1 MQTAN
6 HTTRARLT
14 ASCTKPSAN
23 GAARSEAHPSGQ
35 TARANAAMIR
45 YAGGDDAAFPE
56 LYRLL
61 APSLYRLCRWLCAGD
76 ASELFQEVFLKIHRA
91 RATFVDSGSVFA
103 WSAAIA
109 RKTHVDLVRY
119 RARRP
124 ETALPSNLLELQPPS
139 GVPSPEAPLLQR
151 DLEREIERKLGV
163 LSDNLRV
170 AYDLVKI
177 RGQSYADASVTLG
190 APVDAI
196 KQRVHRASEEL
207 RAGVTL
213 FVNAN

>member
-1 MQTAN
+1 METANTAAPAWLTAVHANDTQRPRTQANEQTA
-6 HTTRARLT
+6 
-14 ASCTKPSAN
+14 C
-23 GAARSEAHPSGQ
+23 
-35 TARANAAMIR
+35 ANAAMRR
-45 YAGGDDAAFPE
+45 YANGDDAAFAE

-61 APSLYRLCRWLCAGD
+61 APRLYRLCRRLCAAD
-76 ASELFQEVFLKIHRA
+76 AGELFQEVFLKIHRA

-124 ETALPSNLLELQPPS
+124 ETALPSSQLELRPTH
-139 GVPSPEAPLLQR
+139 GALSPEAPLLQR
-151 DLEREIERKLGV
+151 ELECEVERELGL

-170 AYDLVKI
+170 AYELVKV
-177 RGQSYADASVTLG
+177 RGKSYADASAELG

-196 KQRVHRASEEL
+196 KQRVHRALEGIRS
-207 RAGVTL
+207 GVKL
-213 FVNAN
+213 FLNAS

>member
-1 MQTAN
+1 MELADRATRAWLAAGHANDTQRPATPPSAQTA
-6 HTTRARLT
+6 
-14 ASCTKPSAN
+14 C
-23 GAARSEAHPSGQ
+23 
-35 TARANAAMIR
+35 ANAAMLR
-45 YAGGDDAAFPE
+45 YANGDDAAFPE

-61 APSLYRLCRWLCAGD
+61 APRLYRVCRRLCAAD
-76 ASELFQEVFLKIHRA
+76 AGELFQEVFLKIHRA

-109 RKTHVDLVRY
+109 RKTHIDLMRY

-124 ETALPSNLLELQPPS
+124 ETALPSNQLELRAPH
-139 GVPSPEAPLLQR
+139 GTLSPEAPLLHHELTR
-151 DLEREIERKLGV
+151 EVERELGL

-177 RGQSYADASVTLG
+177 RGKSYADASVELG

-196 KQRVHRASEEL
+196 KQRVHRAIEGI

-213 FVNAN
+213 FLNAS